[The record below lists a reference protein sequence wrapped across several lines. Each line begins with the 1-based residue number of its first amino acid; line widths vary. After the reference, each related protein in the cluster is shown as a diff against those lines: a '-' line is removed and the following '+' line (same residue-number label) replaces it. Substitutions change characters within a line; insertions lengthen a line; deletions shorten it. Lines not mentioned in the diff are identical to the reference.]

1 MTTKTLLQTLSEKQ
15 FLAAT
20 GLLLG
25 ASACEWA
32 SWDGAALSCAGNAD
46 LVKDCYE
53 ARFFHATAE
62 LRWRADASAG
72 VDAEG
77 AKLGTFAQIDARAGK
92 TRGTENH
99 YLLWGKFD
107 ASGKKLTQ
115 LPRGV
120 MQVPVTGKQGQIVVL
135 MTEEIRR
142 KDRNG
147 NVYVADERWV
157 ALTAYSEKCAKKM
170 LNARY
175 GQKPKANAAAK
186 ESSHDA

>member
-1 MTTKTLLQTLSEKQ
+1 MTAKTLLQTLFDKQ
-15 FLAAT
+15 FPAAT

-72 VDAEG
+72 NVAG
-77 AKLGTFAQIDARAGK
+77 AKLGAFAQIDAGAGK

-99 YLLWGKFD
+99 YVLWGKLD

-115 LPRGV
+115 LPRGA

-135 MTEEIRR
+135 MTEEIVLE
-142 KDRNG
+142 DDFG
-147 NVYVADERWV
+147 NAFVSDERWIS
-157 ALTAYSEKCAKKM
+157 LECRKGAK
-170 LNARY
+170 
-175 GQKPKANAAAK
+175 
-186 ESSHDA
+186 S